1 MISEITKNDICS
13 HMAYV
18 LRKGDG
24 LFKLKPSPIKSDHT
38 INQVEETIMELMPEK
53 HLKRLLMMFCC
64 STRNHFFYISP

>member
-1 MISEITKNDICS
+1 
-13 HMAYV
+13 MAYV

-53 HLKRLLMMFCC
+53 HLKRLLMMFC
-64 STRNHFFYISP
+64 